1 MGMCKTSGLFGLLLV
16 MLVSNIPSQ
25 CLGVQQQP
33 SKELSAFKKEIK
45 RRVARDQAART
56 AYLKHTL
63 NLGKKGKNFK
73 DDKRLARL
81 VKRANEVDAN
91 NIAWIKNQ
99 IKRFGFPRVSEIG
112 SETAD
117 GFFLLLIHADR
128 DREFQKRCVEQMK
141 EMPDEWAQSYVD
153 KLVLRRN
160 LTANMNLKQ
169 DSDTTTEKPTEKQNE
184 KQNEKPTEKPTE
196 KQNGKNPTNGQS
208 STEETPVD
216 ADQPVDADR
225 P

>member
-1 MGMCKTSGLFGLLLV
+1 MGMCKTSSLFGLLLV

-33 SKELSAFKKEIK
+33 NKALAVFKKEIK
-45 RRVARDQAART
+45 KRVARDQAARI
-56 AYLKHTL
+56 AYLKHVAML
-63 NLGKKGKNFK
+63 DKKGVPRK
-73 DDKRLARL
+73 DDKRLVRL
-81 VKRANEVDAN
+81 VKRATDVDAN
-91 NIAWIKNQ
+91 NIAWIKSQ
-99 IKRFGFPRVSEIG
+99 IKRLGFPRVSEIG

-117 GFFLLLIHADR
+117 SFFLLLIHADR

-169 DSDTTTEKPTEKQNE
+169 NSDTTTEKPAD
-184 KQNEKPTEKPTE
+184 KPTE
-196 KQNGKNPTNGQS
+196 KQSGMNPTNGQS
-208 STEETPVD
+208 NTEETPVD
-216 ADQPVDADR
+216 VGQP
-225 P
+225 